1 MRTSIVNRGL
11 TPLVLAGLVSACHH
25 RVAPMTAE
33 SCQPAPPQGAPNMNL
48 EQLPGTYAVIF
59 VATGGPQT
67 GQTVTGRMVLRPQD
81 PAMVAIG
88 HPDTSVM
95 VSQPT
100 IGQLDLALEDVGATR
115 MGDPM
120 AANDTMPGVG
130 FYVTRL
136 RNGDVTGVVA
146 RVGSGSNAR
155 GMMLFDGGYFA
166 LYVRNIATDR
176 IDGGW
181 ASAPGGIVG
190 QEARGHFCA
199 IRIAAGN

>member
-1 MRTSIVNRGL
+1 
-11 TPLVLAGLVSACHH
+11 
-25 RVAPMTAE
+25 
-33 SCQPAPPQGAPNMNL
+33 
-48 EQLPGTYAVIF
+48 
-59 VATGGPQT
+59 
-67 GQTVTGRMVLRPQD
+67 
-81 PAMVAIG
+81 MVAVG
-88 HPDTSVM
+88 HPDTSVL

-136 RNGDVTGVVA
+136 RNGEVRGVVA

-166 LYVRNIATDR
+166 LYVRSIATDG
-176 IDGGW
+176 IAGGW
-181 ASAPGGIVG
+181 ASAPGGTIG

-199 IRIAAGN
+199 VRIADGS